1 MRLSYTHEW
10 YQSHCTEGPFIGN
23 LGTFAS
29 TSSATSA
36 DPLIRGVSAQYNSR
50 AQPPGARG
58 GYSALGWGDLATRW
72 WGEMKKF
79 EFLE

>member
-10 YQSHCTEGPFIGN
+10 YQSHSTEGPFIGN

-50 AQPPGARG
+50 AQWSG
-58 GYSALGWGDLATRW
+58 G
-72 WGEMKKF
+72 
-79 EFLE
+79 